1 MRQNRPAIF
10 RGRHF
15 EPEIIATCVRWYLRF
30 SLSLRNVEEMMAER
44 GLMVDHTTVWRWCQK
59 YGPMIYQR
67 LRGKLKYT
75 TTTWHMDETYV
86 RIAGRWVYL
95 FRAVDSHGDTVDFY
109 LSETRD
115 REAAK
120 TFLQKALANPDNR
133 TPHMLC
139 MDKCRIYPAA
149 IRDLQAAGRFPQ
161 RCRRRTKRYA
171 NNRIESD
178 HRNVKRRLRAMQ
190 GPRTMAT
197 AHRVIQGIE
206 AVHMIRKAQLL
217 GSRRTNLATTS
228 IAIAL
233 LLKIA

>member
-1 MRQNRPAIF
+1 MKRNRPAIF

-59 YGPMIYQR
+59 YGPVIYHR

-115 REAAK
+115 RGAAK
-120 TFLQKALANPDNR
+120 TFLQKALSNPDDR
-133 TPHMLC
+133 TPRLLC
-139 MDKCRIYPAA
+139 MDRCRIYPAA
-149 IRDLQAAGRFPQ
+149 IRDLRAEGAYRRGVDEGPNDTPTIELNRTTDMSNGDSVPCRAHG
-161 RCRRRTKRYA
+161 RCRRH
-171 NNRIESD
+171 IE
-178 HRNVKRRLRAMQ
+178 
-190 GPRTMAT
+190 
-197 AHRVIQGIE
+197 
-206 AVHMIRKAQLL
+206 
-217 GSRRTNLATTS
+217 
-228 IAIAL
+228 
-233 LLKIA
+233 

>member
-1 MRQNRPAIF
+1 MQGNRPAIF

-59 YGPMIYQR
+59 YGPVIYHR

-120 TFLQKALANPDNR
+120 TFLQKALSNPDNR
-133 TPHMLC
+133 TPRVLC
-139 MDKCRIYPAA
+139 MDLCRIYPAA
-149 IRDLQAAGRFPQ
+149 IRDLRAEGRLPQ
-161 RCRRRTKRYA
+161 RCWTKRYA

-178 HRNVKRRLRAMQ
+178 HRHIKRRLRAMQ
-190 GPRTMAT
+190 GPRTMPT

-206 AVHMIRKAQLL
+206 ALHMIRKAQLL
-217 GSRRTNLATTS
+217 GSQRTNLATTS
-228 IAIAL
+228 IAFAL

>member
-1 MRQNRPAIF
+1 MKQSRPAIF

-15 EPEIIATCVRWYLRF
+15 DPEIIATCVRWYLRF

-44 GLMVDHTTVWRWCQK
+44 GLMVDHTTVWRWCQR
-59 YGPMIYQR
+59 YGPVIYHQ
-67 LRGKLKYT
+67 LRGKLRYT

-86 RIAGRWVYL
+86 RVAGRWVYL

-120 TFLQKALANPDNR
+120 AFLQKALSNPDNR
-133 TPHMLC
+133 TPHLLC
-139 MDKCRIYPAA
+139 MDQSRIYPAA
-149 IRDLQAAGRFPQ
+149 IRDLKAEGCWPQ

-178 HRNVKRRLRAMQ
+178 HRHVKRRLRAMQ

-197 AHRVIQGIE
+197 AQRVIQGIE

-217 GSRRTNLATTS
+217 GSQRRNLATTS
-228 IAIAL
+228 IVFSL